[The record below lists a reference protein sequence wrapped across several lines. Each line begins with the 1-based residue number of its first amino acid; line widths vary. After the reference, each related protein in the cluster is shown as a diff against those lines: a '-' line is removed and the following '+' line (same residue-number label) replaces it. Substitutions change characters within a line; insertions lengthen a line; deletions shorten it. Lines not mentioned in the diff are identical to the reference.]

1 MPSKFDIVEDLT
13 IELAAGRAGVPLQ
26 DLILLRA
33 INYVSNGAL
42 QVARAGLKP
51 YGLTDWSFRTLAMLP
66 SAADETP
73 RPVSMAD
80 LGLITG
86 ESGPN
91 LTRIC
96 DELVKAGLAVR
107 KQSPHDRRKVFLAL
121 TSLGEAAIEETAP
134 DMWGLLQWFMQ
145 ILTEEEKAVM
155 TSLLKR
161 LADRMEQLPNRE
173 ASDDI
178 A

>member
-1 MPSKFDIVEDLT
+1 MPSKFDTVEDLT
-13 IELAAGRAGVPLQ
+13 TELAAGRAGVPLQ

-66 SAADETP
+66 SAADATP

-86 ESGPN
+86 ESGSN

-107 KQSPHDRRKVFLAL
+107 KESPQDRRKVFLAL
-121 TSLGEAAIEETAP
+121 TTRGEAVVEKTAP
-134 DMWGLLQWFMQ
+134 DMWGLLRWFME
-145 ILTEEEKAVM
+145 ILTEDEKAVM
-155 TSLLKR
+155 TGLLKR
-161 LADRMEQLPNRE
+161 LADRMEDLPPRH
-173 ASDDI
+173 ARDDT